1 MTTKMDTNQQCLKEL
16 KRQVKELAKQIDR
29 LEEQINNEQPTT
41 GLLGRWA
48 KHPECGNVLVV
59 DDRAISNSLVHVRYL
74 DETLT
79 DGAQDGYV
87 NLDSLTFPD
96 QTTRAQ
102 DVPAGEAWLVDAHN
116 GNDHHPNTPALKINP
131 NLWVTPARETA
142 DENEWHNWEITLI
155 APLIPARP

>member
-1 MTTKMDTNQQCLKEL
+1 MTTKMDTNRQCLKEL
-16 KRQVKELAKQIDR
+16 KREVKELAKQIDR
-29 LEEQINNEQPTT
+29 LEEQINNSQPTT

-48 KHPECGNVLVV
+48 THPEYGDVLIAGNQATGDGFIL
-59 DDRAISNSLVHVRYL
+59 IGYL
-74 DETLT
+74 DDSRDCGTRITYETL
-79 DGAQDGYV
+79 
-87 NLDSLTFPD
+87 SELTFPE

-116 GNDHHPNTPALKINP
+116 GNDHHSNTPALKINP
-131 NLWVTPARETA
+131 NLWVTSARETA